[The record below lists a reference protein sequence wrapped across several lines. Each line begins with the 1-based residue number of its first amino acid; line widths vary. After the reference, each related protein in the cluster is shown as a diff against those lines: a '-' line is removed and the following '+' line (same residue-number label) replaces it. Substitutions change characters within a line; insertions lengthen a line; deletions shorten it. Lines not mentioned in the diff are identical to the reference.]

1 MPNSRPASAQLQRI
15 AAPSSRRPAPLH
27 VLSPY
32 ERRRLAA
39 VERALYT
46 AIVHPAPKA
55 GPSRRPQV
63 VCVAWRM
70 RHMADQLRRVGE
82 LRQAQ
87 PRVLW
92 LARGHKVDLG
102 ARPLVQPRPYDAPG

>member
-1 MPNSRPASAQLQRI
+1 MSKTKFAGRLDPSNVLDHHGSSCGQRLRCQI
-15 AAPSSRRPAPLH
+15 PP
-27 VLSPY
+27 
-32 ERRRLAA
+32 ERSCKKQE
-39 VERALYT
+39 ERALYT

-82 LRQAQ
+82 AIGVHIEVESR
-87 PRVLW
+87 RV
-92 LARGHKVDLG
+92 AEGIAAAHGTSIDG
-102 ARPLVQPRPYDAPG
+102 INH